1 MYLSFSFFRSMVVL
15 KSSCLSDH
23 SSSDESGDNGFCPG
37 GDPVT
42 SPPVSSPTSSSLM
55 AAAACASMGVSAC
68 SGSSASNSKQGSP
81 RGSTLHIPTKPSRP
95 QLRIRARKQSN
106 KSTSGGK
113 SAFKKSSA
121 ASASGSVET
130 MAFPAGTAVSTAS
143 GEASKDSV

>member
-42 SPPVSSPTSSSLM
+42 SPPASSPTSSSLM
-55 AAAACASMGVSAC
+55 AAAASMGASAC

-95 QLRIRARKQSN
+95 QLRIRARKQTN
-106 KSTSGGK
+106 KGTGGAK

-130 MAFPAGTAVSTAS
+130 MAFPAGAAASTAS